1 MLCMGLMTHT
11 LDLVS
16 VESNPGKV
24 DIMSHVVETSKR
36 GLRENNLPKV
46 TELAGVA
53 GIQIPI

>member
-1 MLCMGLMTHT
+1 MLCTGLTTHT
-11 LDLVS
+11 LYLVS
-16 VESNPGKV
+16 VESNPVKI
-24 DIMSHVVETSKR
+24 DIMSHVVERSKW